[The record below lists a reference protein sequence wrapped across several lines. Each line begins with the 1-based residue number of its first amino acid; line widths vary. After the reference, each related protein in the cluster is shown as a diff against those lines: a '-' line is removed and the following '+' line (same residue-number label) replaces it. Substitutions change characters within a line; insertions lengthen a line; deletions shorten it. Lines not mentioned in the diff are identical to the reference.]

1 MKNLY
6 EFLEEKYEQFEEEMT
21 LDEFIE
27 SFINE
32 NFGIGAL
39 SEGLLDDEFLFY
51 YEKSYRL
58 DHQDKK
64 IEFLFEE
71 VKF

>member
-32 NFGIGAL
+32 NFCL
-39 SEGLLDDEFLFY
+39 
-51 YEKSYRL
+51 
-58 DHQDKK
+58 KK
-64 IEFLFEE
+64 LRFNNA
-71 VKF
+71 KC